1 MSAPAPPGHPEVAVT
16 RLVFTGTDGAGK
28 STQIRR
34 TAARL
39 TERGLAAR
47 RHNKWDVLE
56 RDAFPECRFLGGPAA
71 TLRACIAEMEGEAR
85 ALFLFWLIA
94 TTADRA
100 ARDAPAG
107 AGRVDLIDG
116 YWYKHAAAELAL
128 GCSRPLVD
136 ALGAA
141 LPPPDH
147 VLYLR
152 VDPERALARK
162 AELTRYE
169 CGLDPAS
176 SPASFLRHQRRLQAT
191 LDAWADE
198 RGWTVVDANRGIG
211 EVAADVDRWVDRCV
225 DRRAAA
231 RSVG

>member
-1 MSAPAPPGHPEVAVT
+1 MT

-34 TAARL
+34 AVARL
-39 TERGLAAR
+39 AGRGLTAR
-47 RHNKWDVLE
+47 RRDKWDVLD
-56 RDAFPECRFLGGPAA
+56 RGAFPECRLLRGSAD

-94 TTADRA
+94 TTQQRRGA
-100 ARDAPAG
+100 AAA
-107 AGRVDLIDG
+107 AVELIDG

-128 GCSRPLVD
+128 GCPRPLID

-162 AELTRYE
+162 AALTRYE
-169 CGLDPAS
+169 CGRDPAV
-176 SPASFLRHQRRLQAT
+176 SPASFLRHQRRLQAA

-198 RGWTVVDANRGIG
+198 RGWTVIDANRELD
-211 EVAADVDRWVDRCV
+211 EVSADVDRWVDRCV
-225 DRRAAA
+225 ERCVERRAAA
-231 RSVG
+231 LRAAARRSG